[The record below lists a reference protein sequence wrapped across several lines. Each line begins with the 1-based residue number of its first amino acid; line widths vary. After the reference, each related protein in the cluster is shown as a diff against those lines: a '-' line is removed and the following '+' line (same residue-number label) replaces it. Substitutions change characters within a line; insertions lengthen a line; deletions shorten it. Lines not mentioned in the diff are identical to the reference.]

1 MAQAHNQASQLR
13 MLSVAETAQAAEAG
27 QAIPRALR
35 GRIPAGIRLERTN
48 QPREHQVHD
57 STAARIFNVTELE
70 KEIAEIIQ
78 TSPPIRAID
87 YAPPSVRL
95 AAAEQPDIGK
105 LSAEGIT
112 REFEAAAKEVE
123 AMGQELQEAARRC
136 EATVAGAH
144 QAVEEVKETAA
155 LIRDKGKHYSAQIE
169 DVSAMTAEV
178 RATCSAMKAKI
189 AGPTET
195 A

>member
-1 MAQAHNQASQLR
+1 MASTEGAACTLPETKAAAGKTQI
-13 MLSVAETAQAAEAG
+13 LS
-27 QAIPRALR
+27 RALR
-35 GRIPAGIRLERTN
+35 GCVLAGIRLERKTD
-48 QPREHQVHD
+48 QSRERRIMQQK
-57 STAARIFNVTELE
+57 STAARIFNVTDLE
-70 KEIAEIIQ
+70 KDIADIIQ
-78 TSPPIRAID
+78 TSPPVRAID

-95 AAAEQPDIGK
+95 AAAANSGEIGK

-144 QAVEEVKETAA
+144 QAIAEVKETAA

-178 RATCSAMKAKI
+178 RATCSALKAKI
-189 AGPTET
+189 AGPKET
-195 A
+195 

>member
-1 MAQAHNQASQLR
+1 M
-13 MLSVAETAQAAEAG
+13 
-27 QAIPRALR
+27 
-35 GRIPAGIRLERTN
+35 
-48 QPREHQVHD
+48 HD
-57 STAARIFNVTELE
+57 STAARIFKVTDLE
-70 KEIAEIIQ
+70 KGIADIIQ
-78 TSPPIRAID
+78 TSPPVRAID

-95 AAAEQPDIGK
+95 AADGQISK

-123 AMGQELQEAARRC
+123 AMGKELQEAARRC

-144 QAVEEVKETAA
+144 QALAECRETAA

-178 RATCSAMKAKI
+178 RATCSALKAKI
-189 AGPTET
+189 AGPR
-195 A
+195 

>member
-1 MAQAHNQASQLR
+1 M
-13 MLSVAETAQAAEAG
+13 
-27 QAIPRALR
+27 
-35 GRIPAGIRLERTN
+35 
-48 QPREHQVHD
+48 HD

-87 YAPPSVRL
+87 YAPPSVRM
-95 AAAEQPDIGK
+95 AADGQISK

-123 AMGQELQEAARRC
+123 AMGKELQEAARRC

-144 QAVEEVKETAA
+144 QAVAECHEVAA

-178 RATCSAMKAKI
+178 RATCSALKAKI
-189 AGPTET
+189 AGPVTE
-195 A
+195 